1 MFVPG
6 LESRSEI
13 DSVSRAGGWQ
23 NEKGEAKMGLFGV
36 AQKRYENNAMVAS
49 ASVSSSPGKQGK
61 CLSHCPIGLL
71 ERYADDVDVENNRQM
86 ASSAGPRL
94 PMRTSVICWHACVK
108 QFPYIIP
115 LGQVIRARTERWA

>member
-1 MFVPG
+1 
-6 LESRSEI
+6 
-13 DSVSRAGGWQ
+13 
-23 NEKGEAKMGLFGV
+23 
-36 AQKRYENNAMVAS
+36 MVAS

-94 PMRTSVICWHACVK
+94 PMKLPTRLKTVNEKKLSKAGFGPKVCI
-108 QFPYIIP
+108 
-115 LGQVIRARTERWA
+115 